1 MGEAVGVLAAR
12 EVQPVHLPVVPPL
25 MERRRRLVVLE
36 ALEDRA
42 VDHHLDGETVS
53 ICDVSKAPRGIGVEL
68 SKHRWTT
75 GSFLTLFLD
84 TGAGSSILYSIW
96 RLQLFLAEC
105 SR

>member
-12 EVQPVHLPVVPPL
+12 EVQPVYLPVVPPL

-53 ICDVSKAPRGIGVEL
+53 IATYRRHHAVSVSNL
-68 SKHRWTT
+68 
-75 GSFLTLFLD
+75 
-84 TGAGSSILYSIW
+84 
-96 RLQLFLAEC
+96 
-105 SR
+105 